1 MLTRAL
7 PRAAAVRGVTLVEL
21 LVTIAVIAIGLGLAA
36 PELVKM
42 TASYRLRGAAE
53 SIVNGLGQARAE
65 AVRRNSAVTFNL
77 VGSATGWDVRD
88 SASNVLHARAA
99 EDSTTLTAASGNA
112 STAVTFL
119 PTGMVDTSGTWM
131 TAITVSS
138 SVSGAGSRQI
148 NILGGGLVRMCDPEV
163 STANDPRR
171 C

>member
-1 MLTRAL
+1 MLRPAL
-7 PRAAAVRGVTLVEL
+7 PRAAAVSGVTLIEL
-21 LVTIAVIAIGLGLAA
+21 LVAIAIIAIGLGLAA
-36 PELVKM
+36 PEVVKM
-42 TASYRLRGAAE
+42 TAGYRVRSAAE

-65 AVRRNSAVTFNL
+65 AVRRNGPVTFNL
-77 VGSATGWDVRD
+77 VGTASGWDVRD
-88 SASNVLHARAA
+88 SGSNVLQSRAA
-99 EDSTTLTAASGNA
+99 EDSATLTAASGNA

-148 NILGGGLVRMCDPEV
+148 NILGGGLVRMCDPDV
-163 STANDPRR
+163 TTASDPRR